1 MLGNLCFSEQ
11 IFYRRRS
18 LGTPDKRVVSL
29 LCNLVEVKPSA
40 YSHSR
45 PTDPPVCYLHQ
56 LRQAWSTLWKLL
68 LFTQNVMLAFVRIA
82 SFLNA
87 KYKQPLF
94 SARVERKDPDER
106 GGRTSSLSQVPS
118 HIHMFAL
125 AYDEIIG
132 LISLT
137 AVGSCKNIMFGLYL
151 RSSSQNCPSSH
162 IVKWYHDQSALQ

>member
-1 MLGNLCFSEQ
+1 MKAFT
-11 IFYRRRS
+11 FY
-18 LGTPDKRVVSL
+18 PKRNVSL
-29 LCNLVEVKPSA
+29 CANREFFK
-40 YSHSR
+40 R
-45 PTDPPVCYLHQ
+45 EI
-56 LRQAWSTLWKLL
+56 
-68 LFTQNVMLAFVRIA
+68 N
-82 SFLNA
+82 
-87 KYKQPLF
+87 KQPLF

-137 AVGSCKNIMFGLYL
+137 AVGACKNIMFGLYL

-162 IVKWYHDQSALQ
+162 IVK